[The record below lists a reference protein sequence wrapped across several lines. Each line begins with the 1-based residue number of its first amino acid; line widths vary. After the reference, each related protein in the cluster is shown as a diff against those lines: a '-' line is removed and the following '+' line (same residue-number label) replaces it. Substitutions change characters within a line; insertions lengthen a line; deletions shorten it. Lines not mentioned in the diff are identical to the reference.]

1 MGGAALL
8 CAPSSF
14 DSRRRTPLPTYVYR
28 CQQCGQVIERRQSF
42 TDAALTECESCSGQ
56 LQRVLQPV
64 GIIFKGSGFYST
76 DYRPGGKAGNG
87 ADETSKSEDSAKSER
102 TGSSDTKSSSSPS
115 TSSKPSDTKSSSTS
129 GSSAPASS
137 PSSGSSSS
145 S

>member
-1 MGGAALL
+1 V
-8 CAPSSF
+8 
-14 DSRRRTPLPTYVYR
+14 PTYVYR

-42 TDAALTECESCSGQ
+42 TDAPLTECESCSGQ

-87 ADETSKSEDSAKSER
+87 TDEKPKSEDSATSESKA
-102 TGSSDTKSSSSPS
+102 SSDSKSSPSSS
-115 TSSKPSDTKSSSTS
+115 TSSKPSETKSSSTS

-137 PSSGSSSS
+137 TSSGSSSS